1 MKNQN
6 LYKLSF
12 GVNFNFESSS
22 LLEIMLY
29 STSQF
34 ATTCNWSLFT
44 IELVMFTTIKLPP
57 YISWTI
63 GFCVQLIV
71 YI

>member
-29 STSQF
+29 IQ
-34 ATTCNWSLFT
+34 
-44 IELVMFTTIKLPP
+44 LVNLQVHV
-57 YISWTI
+57 I
-63 GFCVQLIV
+63 GCCLQLD
-71 YI
+71 